1 MCADGGQQMSKP
13 RYESRLQVWVTNDVA
28 LAYEKLADGSLLAV
42 SDHIR
47 IALANHLQRLGV
59 GTPAPS
65 QPTQQ
70 NGKHPEQK
78 HVL

>member
-1 MCADGGQQMSKP
+1 MSKP

-47 IALANHLQRLGV
+47 IALSNHLRALGIS
-59 GTPAPS
+59 TPS
-65 QPTQQ
+65 QPIQR
-70 NGKHPEQK
+70 NGQHPEQRNG
-78 HVL
+78 V